1 MELKVRVLNINLG
14 YNQTIMKKCRR
25 LWEYSAFVEQIN
37 TELATGIGYKKAV
50 NRAIDFCIRNN
61 ILADILCES
70 QAEVIGMI
78 LSEYNEKEVM
88 EFLQQEAWDKGLA
101 EGRALP

>member
-37 TELATGIGYKKAV
+37 TELATGIGYK
-50 NRAIDFCIRNN
+50 
-61 ILADILCES
+61 S

-101 EGRALP
+101 KGRALP